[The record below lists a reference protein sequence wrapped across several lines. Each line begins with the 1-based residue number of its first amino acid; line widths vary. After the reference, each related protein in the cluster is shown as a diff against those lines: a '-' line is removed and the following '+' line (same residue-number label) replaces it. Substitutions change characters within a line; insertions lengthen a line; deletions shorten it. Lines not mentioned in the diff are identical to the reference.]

1 MPHQEKLQSTNPLTG
16 NAVYKSLKPLDLRS
30 FTKE

>member
-1 MPHQEKLQSTNPLTG
+1 MPHHEKTQSTNPLTG
-16 NAVYKSLKPLDLRS
+16 TAVYKSIKPLDLRS